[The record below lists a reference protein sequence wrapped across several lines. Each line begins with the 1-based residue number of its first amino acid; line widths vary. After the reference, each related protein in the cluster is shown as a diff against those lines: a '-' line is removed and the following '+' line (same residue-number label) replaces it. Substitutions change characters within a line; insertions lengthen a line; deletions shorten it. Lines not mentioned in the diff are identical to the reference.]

1 MSFEKGLA
9 SFGRGYAYFSAII
22 ATVLSV
28 ILIIIALVTYSDP
41 DVPPNHPGDNK
52 KMAMIAIAT
61 SVIILTVSWGWV
73 WLTDTSPLAAEAGGV
88 IGGINIAR
96 SIFGH

>member
-9 SFGRGYAYFSAII
+9 GFGRGYAYFSAII
-22 ATVLSV
+22 VTVLSV

-52 KMAMIAIAT
+52 KVAMIMIAT
-61 SVIILTVSWGWV
+61 SLLILTVSWGWV

-88 IGGINIAR
+88 IGGIDIAR
-96 SIFGH
+96 SIFGR

>member
-52 KMAMIAIAT
+52 KAAMIMVVISA
-61 SVIILTVSWGWV
+61 IILTISWGWV
-73 WLTDTSPLAAEAGGV
+73 WLTNKSKFAAEAGGV
-88 IGGINIAR
+88 IGGVNIAR
-96 SIFGH
+96 SIF